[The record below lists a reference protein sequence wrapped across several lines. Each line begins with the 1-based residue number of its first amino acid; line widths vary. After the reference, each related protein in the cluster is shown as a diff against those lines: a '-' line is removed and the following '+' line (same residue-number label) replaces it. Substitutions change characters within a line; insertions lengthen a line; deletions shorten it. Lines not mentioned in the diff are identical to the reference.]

1 MIFGIIACVV
11 QVFTAFHVLVDFV
24 CLNLQQKAVCV
35 CVDEL
40 KLETILPLELTVV
53 KIVHQYFVVVENRH
67 PGINGLLLFHTF
79 LVHVETSKILGKKCA
94 TGKQRTGNQFMNL
107 FSFVAANDFDV
118 NALLHF
124 LHRFPEH
131 GVVHEFVE
139 VLLEFVC
146 CLLPEFYVHPVV
158 RPHLALLVKFQR
170 PVHPLEYHPLPEI
183 KLQSYVVLVLSSSVK
198 TSFVSFWF
206 NPNSPARFLW

>member
-1 MIFGIIACVV
+1 M
-11 QVFTAFHVLVDFV
+11 FTAFHVLVEFV

-40 KLETILPLELTVV
+40 KLEVVLPLERIVV

-67 PGINGLLLFHTF
+67 PGVKGLVLFHTF
-79 LVHVETSKILGKKCA
+79 LVHVETSKIVGKQCA
-94 TGKQRTGNQFMNL
+94 TGKQRTGNQCTNL

-118 NALLHF
+118 IALLHV

-131 GVVHEFVE
+131 RVVHEFVE

-146 CLLPEFYVHPVV
+146 CLLSEFCVHLVV
-158 RPHLALLVKFQR
+158 RPYPALLVKFQR
-170 PVHPLEYHPLPEI
+170 SVDPLEYHPFLEI
-183 KLQSYVVLVLSSSVK
+183 KLQISVVYDIVFLVLQRQDKLCFILV
-198 TSFVSFWF
+198 
-206 NPNSPARFLW
+206 

>member
-40 KLETILPLELTVV
+40 KLEVVLPLELIVV

-67 PGINGLLLFHTF
+67 PSIKGLLLFHTF
-79 LVHVETSKILGKKCA
+79 LVHIETSKIV
-94 TGKQRTGNQFMNL
+94 GKQRTGNQYTNL

-118 NALLHF
+118 IALLHV

-131 GVVHEFVE
+131 RVVHEFVE
-139 VLLEFVC
+139 VLLEFIC
-146 CLLPEFYVHPVV
+146 FLLSEFCVHPVV
-158 RPHLALLVKFQR
+158 RPPPALLVKFQR
-170 PVHPLEYHPLPEI
+170 PVDIVWSIIPSL
-183 KLQSYVVLVLSSSVK
+183 
-198 TSFVSFWF
+198 
-206 NPNSPARFLW
+206 R